1 MPDFPA
7 LNYNPP
13 INSRL
18 PITSNQIRVSTRTT
32 LEGLKCGYPLN
43 TGQSACV
50 DVAVGW
56 ANGSIV
62 NPTLMP
68 RISWVAKSMQPNLH
82 RNLSRLKMVA
92 INTYRLH

>member
-7 LNYNPP
+7 LNYKTP
-13 INSRL
+13 INYRL
-18 PITSNQIRVSTRTT
+18 PISSNQIRVSTRTT
-32 LEGLKCGYPLN
+32 LDGLKCGYPLN
-43 TGQSACV
+43 TRQSACV
-50 DVAVGW
+50 DVVVGW

-82 RNLSRLKMVA
+82 RYLSRLKWVA
-92 INTYRLH
+92 SNAN

>member
-82 RNLSRLKMVA
+82 RYFPRLK
-92 INTYRLH
+92 